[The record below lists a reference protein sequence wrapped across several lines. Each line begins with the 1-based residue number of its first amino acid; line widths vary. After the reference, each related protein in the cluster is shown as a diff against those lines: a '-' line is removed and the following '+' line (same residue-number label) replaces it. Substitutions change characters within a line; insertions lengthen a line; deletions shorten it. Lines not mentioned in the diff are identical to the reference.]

1 MELKA
6 TVVEALAV
14 ERGVSRSGREW
25 EKATLIVEYGDARYP
40 RRVALMAL
48 KNAEKFAAVP
58 VGSEVVFQID
68 IESHEFNGRW
78 YTSVTCW
85 KWDVLGGGA
94 AGTGDKRGAGLVAD
108 CDGGTP
114 SPPVGGTPS
123 LPGGGGDDLP
133 F

>member
-25 EKATLIVEYGDARYP
+25 EKGTLIVEYGDARYP

-85 KWDVLGGGA
+85 KWDVLGGR
-94 AGTGDKRGAGLVAD
+94 AGSVTD